1 MAGAEKQSV
10 FSADMVLW
18 YDPDLNFVVKVLGV
32 SKEGIQLGYE
42 LQNINVGSQQ
52 SDLFDTPIW
61 LPSNFTFNR
70 LFDVLTKLAQ

>member
-32 SKEGIQLGYE
+32 SKEGINWGMSCKTSMLAASNRTYSIPPFGYR
-42 LQNINVGSQQ
+42 QI
-52 SDLFDTPIW
+52 
-61 LPSNFTFNR
+61 LPSTGY
-70 LFDVLTKLAQ
+70 LMY